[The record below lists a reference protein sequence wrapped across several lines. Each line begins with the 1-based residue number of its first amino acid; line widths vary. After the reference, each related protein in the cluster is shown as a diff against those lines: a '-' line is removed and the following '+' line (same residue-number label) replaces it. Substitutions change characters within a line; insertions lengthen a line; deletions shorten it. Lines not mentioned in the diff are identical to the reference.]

1 MYKSLLFTTKK
12 ISHDRFKM
20 TKMSITTIIILIII
34 GVAAGILSG
43 LVGVGGGLII
53 VPALVYFVA
62 FSQKAAQGTSLGILL
77 LPVGILA
84 VLQYYQKGYVDIKV
98 VLIVSAGFL
107 IGGWLGSKL
116 AVSLPVATIKKIFA
130 IFMLLTALKM
140 LFMDKPVVE
149 KEASKQSLSSDS
161 K

>member
-1 MYKSLLFTTKK
+1 
-12 ISHDRFKM
+12 M
-20 TKMSITTIIILIII
+20 TITTIIILVII
-34 GVAAGILSG
+34 GLAAGVLSG

-84 VLQYYQKGYVDIKV
+84 VMQYYQKGFIDVKV

-107 IGGWLGSKL
+107 IGGWFGSRM

-140 LFMDKPVVE
+140 LFLDKPSSE
-149 KEASKQSLSSDS
+149 KDIQKQSVIPN
-161 K
+161 KK

>member
-1 MYKSLLFTTKK
+1 
-12 ISHDRFKM
+12 
-20 TKMSITTIIILIII
+20 MSITTIIILIII

-62 FSQKAAQGTSLGILL
+62 FSQKEAQGTSLGILL

-84 VLQYYQKGYVDIKV
+84 VMQYYQKGYVDIKV

-140 LFMDKPVVE
+140 LFIDKPTQE
-149 KEASKQSLSSDS
+149 KEESKQMTPPE
-161 K
+161 KK

>member
-1 MYKSLLFTTKK
+1 MTTA
-12 ISHDRFKM
+12 
-20 TKMSITTIIILIII
+20 TIIILIII
-34 GVAAGILSG
+34 GLAAGVLSG

-84 VLQYYQKGYVDIKV
+84 VMQYYQKGFIDVKV
-98 VLIVSAGFL
+98 VLIVSLGFL
-107 IGGWLGSKL
+107 IGGWFGSKM

-140 LFMDKPVVE
+140 LFLDKPSPE
-149 KEASKQSLSSDS
+149 TDTQKQPVIPN
-161 K
+161 KK